1 MNVLVPAGPQAA
13 HIAALWWLTLALC
26 ALVFI
31 VVLGVLAWGLWRAPR
46 GDLLTPPDTTPA
58 PDAEQRLRRRVTAAV
73 AISTIL
79 LIGLLVASVAT
90 DRALAQLSL
99 VDAVHIRVTAHQW
112 WWDVVY
118 DDPEPERMFATA
130 NELRVPVGRP
140 VIATLS
146 SDDVI
151 HSFWVPSLHGKK
163 DVIPSRPATIQF
175 RADKPGVYH
184 APCAEYCGLEH
195 AFMRFDVIA
204 LPPEEYEA
212 WAEAQRKPARE
223 PQDAA
228 ARRGQELFLS
238 GSCMLCHA
246 VHGTTANAR
255 KAPDLTHVAS
265 RGQLGAG
272 RLKNTPENLADWI
285 ADPQK
290 FKPGVNMPA
299 HLLIEDDLKALVAYM
314 ETLR

>member
-151 HSFWVPSLHGKK
+151 HSFWVPRLAGKH
-163 DVIPSRPATIQF
+163 DVEPGRLAHWNIKAERPGTYLGQCVEF
-175 RADKPGVYH
+175 
-184 APCAEYCGLEH
+184 CGLSH
-195 AFMRFDVIA
+195 ANMRLRAIA
-204 LPPEEYEA
+204 QTPSDFQAWVLAQRQSPSPPA
-212 WAEAQRKPARE
+212 AGSDAEAGLTLFQAKGCAGCHTVAGVSTGTVGPNLSHVLARTSF
-223 PQDAA
+223 A
-228 ARRGQELFLS
+228 
-238 GSCMLCHA
+238 GSTLEM
-246 VHGTTANAR
+246 N
-255 KAPDLTHVAS
+255 
-265 RGQLGAG
+265 
-272 RLKNTPENLADWI
+272 PENLRKWLAN
-285 ADPQK
+285 PPGV
-290 FKPGVNMPA
+290 KPGSKMPNLGLSSA
-299 HLLIEDDLKALVAYM
+299 EITKLIAYL
-314 ETLR
+314 ETLK